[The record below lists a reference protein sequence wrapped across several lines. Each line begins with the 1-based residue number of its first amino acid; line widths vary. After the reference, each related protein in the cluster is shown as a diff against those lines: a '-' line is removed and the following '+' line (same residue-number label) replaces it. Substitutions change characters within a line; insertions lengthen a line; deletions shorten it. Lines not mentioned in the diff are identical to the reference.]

1 MSKATERPA
10 YFKRHIPTVQ
20 EILEETKQ
28 DETKPLTVKDRYD
41 KGFQDGFASSV
52 DQSDWSD
59 HKRKDDPHYF
69 NGYLAGLSAG
79 EEENK
84 KRSKEYESV

>member
-1 MSKATERPA
+1 MSKATERPD
-10 YFKRHIPTVQ
+10 YLKRQIPTVKD
-20 EILEETKQ
+20 ILEEKQ
-28 DETKPLTVKDRYD
+28 DEKPLTVKDRYE

-52 DQSDWSD
+52 DQTDWSD